1 MIRAVTFLSV
11 FFLGITSFAQSLPA
25 PQTFQDLTK
34 IIVET
39 GSPTETFGGLY
50 LTLSERFQLPEQG
63 AHQADYISTVGRYN
77 ADRKYEFGRVEIV
90 SEQWRPTKQG
100 RWDIDQWVFTANPDG
115 QIIYARRVHIVETAS
130 GTILIHEVIP
140 TQPEEEQLQWNLQLN
155 NWYQRL
161 APAPQSWV
169 N

>member
-1 MIRAVTFLSV
+1 MIKAVTFLLVSLV
-11 FFLGITSFAQSLPA
+11 GITSFAQTSPP

-34 IIVET
+34 VIVET

-50 LTLSERFQLPEQG
+50 LTLSERSQLPEQG

-100 RWDIDQWVFTANPDG
+100 RWDIDQWVFTASPDG
-115 QIIYARRVHIVETAS
+115 EVIYARRVHIVETAN
-130 GTILIHEVIP
+130 GTILIHETVP
-140 TQPEEEQLQWNLQLN
+140 TLPEEEQLQWNLQLQ
-155 NWYQRL
+155 NWYKRL
-161 APAPQSWV
+161 SGA